1 MNRALPWIVVAVVL
15 AAAGGWYWWQ
25 QQTVSPP
32 PVTPA
37 PRAEAPVAPVPEAPS
52 EPPRHPI
59 EQAKP
64 DVPPAREA
72 VPGLA
77 ESDQLIRDMLLGAL
91 GSDAVISFFNVDG
104 YIRRTVATVDNLP
117 RPRAAARLWPVTPMA
132 GPLTVVSGAD
142 GAATIDAANVE
153 RYARFVSLVQGMDTG
168 KFVAMYVRL
177 YPHFQQAYADLGYPN
192 RYFNDRLVEVIDH
205 LLAAPEV
212 QGPIALKKPWILWEY
227 ADPKLESL
235 SAGQKTLVRVGPD
248 NAAKLKAKLRD
259 IRRQVAA
266 ADVKG

>member
-1 MNRALPWIVVAVVL
+1 MNRALPWIVVAIVL

-25 QQTVSPP
+25 KQTVSPP
-32 PVTPA
+32 PVTSV
-37 PRAEAPVAPVPEAPS
+37 PRAEAPPAPVPEAPA
-52 EPPRHPI
+52 ELPKHPI

-64 DVPPAREA
+64 DVPPAREP
-72 VPGLA
+72 VPALA
-77 ESDQLIRDMLLGAL
+77 DSERLIRDTLIGAL
-91 GSDAVISFFNVDG
+91 GTDAVISFFNVDD

-117 RPRAAARLWPVTPMA
+117 RQRAAPRLWPVTPMA
-132 GPLTVVSGAD
+132 GPLKANGTD
-142 GAATIDAANVE
+142 AAASIDAANVA

-168 KFVAMYVRL
+168 KFVAMYVRM

-235 SAGQKTLVRVGPD
+235 SAGQKILVRVGPE
-248 NAAKLKAKLRD
+248 NAATLKAKLRE
-259 IRRQVAA
+259 IRKQVAA

>member
-1 MNRALPWIVVAVVL
+1 MKRALPWITLVVVL
-15 AAAGGWYWWQ
+15 AVAGAWYWWQ
-25 QQTVSPP
+25 QAGVSPP

-37 PRAEAPVAPVPEAPS
+37 PQAQAPAAPQAEAAP
-52 EPPRHPI
+52 EPPKHPI

-64 DVPPAREA
+64 DEPPAREPP
-72 VPGLA
+72 PGFA
-77 ESDQLIRDMLLGAL
+77 ESNQLIRDALLGAL
-91 GSDAVISFFNVDG
+91 GSDAVISFFNVDD

-117 RPRAAARLWPVTPMA
+117 RSRAAPRLWPVVPMA
-132 GPLTVVSGAD
+132 GPPRVTGAD
-142 GAATIDAANVE
+142 TAATLDAGNFE
-153 RYARFVSLVQGMDTG
+153 RYARFISLVQSMDTG

-177 YPHFQQAYADLGYPN
+177 YPHFQQAYADLGHPN
-192 RYFNDRLVEVIDH
+192 RHFNDRLVEVIDH
-205 LLAAPEV
+205 LLAAPTV

-235 SAGQKTLVRVGPD
+235 SAGQKIMVRVGPE
-248 NAAKLKAKLRD
+248 NAATLKAKLRD

>member
-1 MNRALPWIVVAVVL
+1 MKRALPWIVLVIVL
-15 AAAGGWYWWQ
+15 ALAGAWYWWQ
-25 QQTVSPP
+25 QQASPP

-37 PRAEAPVAPVPEAPS
+37 PVSQAPVAPLAPPAPD
-52 EPPRHPI
+52 EPPKHPI

-64 DVPPAREA
+64 DEPPPREPA
-72 VPGLA
+72 PGFA
-77 ESDQLIRDMLLGAL
+77 ESNQLIRDALLGAL
-91 GSDAVISFFNVDG
+91 GSDAVISFFNVDD

-117 RPRAAARLWPVTPMA
+117 RQRAAPRLWPVVPMA
-132 GPLTVVSGAD
+132 GVPVVTGTDA
-142 GAATIDAANVE
+142 AATLDAANAE
-153 RYARFVSLVQGMDTG
+153 RYARFISLVQRMDTG

-192 RYFNDRLVEVIDH
+192 RHFNDRLVEVIDH
-205 LLAAPEV
+205 LLAAPDV
-212 QGPIALKKPWILWEY
+212 QGPIALRKPWILWEY

-235 SAGQKTLVRVGPD
+235 SAGQKVLVRVGPE

-259 IRRQVAA
+259 IRRQITT